1 MHEGAVLEMKFLYY
15 YINDY
20 LKPSEIKKINST
32 FNKKSEKFTEQAPT
46 LKTSK
51 AVQMPYEEFKKIKD
65 VNYDILTIN
74 RAAYGFD
81 IYESINDWVAQNTYK
96 STNKGEYQWHTD
108 GGEYDKKFTT
118 KLTTLINLSEK
129 AYSGGKFL
137 LFNNQPVEI
146 KELNKPGSLV
156 VFPSFILH
164 QITPVTRGTRIS
176 ATLFKTGRWWQ

>member
-1 MHEGAVLEMKFLYY
+1 MKFLYY

-20 LKPSEIKKINST
+20 LKPDEIKKLNSA
-32 FNKKSEKFTEQAPT
+32 FNKKAEKFTEKAIT

-51 AVQMPYEEFKKIKD
+51 AVHMPYEELKKIKD
-65 VNYDILTIN
+65 VNYNILKIN

-81 IYESINDWVAQNTYK
+81 LYESINDWVVQNTYK
-96 STNKGEYQWHTD
+96 STNQGEYKWHID
-108 GGEYDKKFTT
+108 GEEYDEKFTT

-129 AYSGGKFL
+129 EYSGGKFF
-137 LFNNQPVEI
+137 LFNNEPVEI

-164 QITPVTRGTRIS
+164 QVTPVTRGTRIS
-176 ATLFKTGRWWQ
+176 ATIFKTGRWWK